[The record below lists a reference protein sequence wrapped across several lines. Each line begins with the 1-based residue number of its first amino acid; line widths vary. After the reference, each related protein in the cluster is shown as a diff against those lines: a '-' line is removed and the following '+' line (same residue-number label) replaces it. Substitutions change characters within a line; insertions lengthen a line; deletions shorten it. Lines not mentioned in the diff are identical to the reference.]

1 MRYDTN
7 IHPIYIV
14 ENANAILNILGEN
27 IEGFNELWFNMQANQ
42 QNATIDKLAKWLTQF
57 SDTAY
62 TQGQKCRV
70 VTRNK
75 NENN

>member
-1 MRYDTN
+1 MRYDAN
-7 IHPIYIV
+7 LSPIYV

-27 IEGFNELWFNMQANQ
+27 IEGFNELWFNVQANQ
-42 QNATIDKLAKWLTQF
+42 QNATTDMLAKWLTQF
-57 SDTAY
+57 SDMAY
-62 TQGQKCRV
+62 TQDQKF